1 MLSSFTLQIP
11 MNVAS
16 SATVTATHEL
26 SRRARASAVDG
37 GASSEPGGLSG
48 SISMEMVEWVG
59 GTMEQIGADADA
71 GGDERLRGAEA
82 VQVLAGAQIE
92 REVAAH
98 EVGDAGVG
106 DRRPRA
112 AELLA

>member
-16 SATVTATHEL
+16 RATVTATHEL
-26 SRRARASAVDG
+26 SRRARASALEA

-59 GTMEQIGADADA
+59 GAVEQVGAHADA
-71 GGDERLRGAEA
+71 GGDERLGRREA
-82 VQVLAGAQIE
+82 VEVLSGADVELQ
-92 REVAAH
+92 VAADD
-98 EVGDAGVG
+98 VRDAGVG
-106 DRRPRA
+106 DRQPGPA
-112 AELLA
+112 GL